1 MKKYL
6 SLIAFFAVAAIA
18 CNKVDEPQ
26 ISDQENELVANTN
39 LVSFSVNL
47 PDFVNTDTKASISD
61 AGAFSWA
68 ENDAIFVL
76 CCKEDDN
83 TFHQVPFVYNT
94 TNGKFECS
102 FPASVTYPGGSS
114 TITINGITRVATPEE
129 ATADGR
135 PIAVYPDPLA
145 LVTEPTY
152 SNAQKFFKMEG
163 SLNSTTGEIDFEHK
177 SALVNVHI
185 ANVPNFAS
193 YFTVS
198 GGTDLVTVHFS
209 GETPAEVNKTVPIT
223 PTGSASDVIITLYD
237 TADNVIISKRKS
249 GKTLVA
255 GHLYDTP
262 QIKVG
267 PVIDIKKFATS
278 WEKAYIYL
286 FDSDYLGTPWAD
298 LGDVVKSYN
307 DGANDH
313 YYRILPGEALGNTYG
328 LIVFNSA
335 DDTYRIRT
343 SITIENQNYYS
354 ASQKEGLRK
363 VGDDSYRFI
372 LRDEPLGTDKDS
384 NPDTYLYI
392 KSITGVDGSGF
403 TGSWESDETK
413 ALGWFIGKRSGS
425 ASGRYYYFDIDALK
439 SYAGS
444 RFVYEYTMYK
454 EGDHTDR
461 WRGVYDVSYES
472 SGISN
477 YIHVGYYS
485 NTGGSGMYI
494 DNDFDSQM
502 SE

>member
-1 MKKYL
+1 MTQAIGEIGNKNLQTMKKYL

-185 ANVPNFAS
+185 ANVPSFAS

-198 GGTDLVTVHFS
+198 GGTELVTVHFS

-223 PTGSASDVIITLYD
+223 PTGSASDIIITLYD

-267 PVIDIKKFATS
+267 RVLKFTCEDTS
-278 WEKAYIYL
+278 WTGQAVHVWE
-286 FDSDYLGTPWAD
+286 
-298 LGDVVKSYN
+298 
-307 DGANDH
+307 
-313 YYRILPGEALGNTYG
+313 
-328 LIVFNSA
+328 
-335 DDTYRIRT
+335 
-343 SITIENQNYYS
+343 
-354 ASQKEGLRK
+354 
-363 VGDDSYRFI
+363 VG
-372 LRDEPLGTDKDS
+372 
-384 NPDTYLYI
+384 
-392 KSITGVDGSGF
+392 GS
-403 TGSWESDETK
+403 
-413 ALGWFIGKRSGS
+413 
-425 ASGRYYYFDIDALK
+425 
-439 SYAGS
+439 
-444 RFVYEYTMYK
+444 
-454 EGDHTDR
+454 
-461 WRGVYDVSYES
+461 GVYDFKSTSAES
-472 SGISN
+472 SAEYPWKLNELSTGVFYAVLNSVTNLTWATEGVGIGVQFKHGSESSQTDSF
-477 YIHVGYYS
+477 YLYRDGDFTLPS
-485 NTGGSGMYI
+485 AGGIKTAYRAYAS
-494 DNDFDSQM
+494 FTDSQWGYWIAKGTTKVM
-502 SE
+502 FRRAYGSQPSPSAGDTECTEVTVSSGKLFYYEFPVSEYAYDNVYWGFYNDKDTGWKGEWDDAIINRDFIKIM